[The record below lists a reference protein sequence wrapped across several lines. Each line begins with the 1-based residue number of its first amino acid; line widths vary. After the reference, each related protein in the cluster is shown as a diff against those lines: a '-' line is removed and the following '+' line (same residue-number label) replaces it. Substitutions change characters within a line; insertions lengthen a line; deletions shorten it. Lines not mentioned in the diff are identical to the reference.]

1 MSTSG
6 WKSFWAMVACFV
18 LLTLLMAMPAAAQWH
33 RDRGEHR
40 GWDRHRHWEHRR
52 PPPQPQGIDF
62 GAIIG
67 GIAGAFATRPSP
79 DAVAYCMQ
87 RYRSYNPEL
96 GVYYGY
102 DGQPRRC
109 P

>member
-1 MSTSG
+1 MVFKRSV
-6 WKSFWAMVACFV
+6 AVMVAVVVACFT
-18 LLTLLMAMPAAAQWH
+18 LLLMADAYAQWH
-33 RDRGEHR
+33 RDRGHDRR
-40 GWDRHRHWEHRR
+40 GRGHHRHWEHRQ
-52 PPPQPQGIDF
+52 PAPAPQQGIDY

-67 GIAGAFATRPSP
+67 GVIGAFSRPSR
-79 DAVAYCMQ
+79 DDVAYCMQ
-87 RYRSYNPEL
+87 RYRSYNPET